1 MLLQDSKSSN
11 FVVFYLG
18 SLPVS
23 KAEGLET
30 VKEPVQQ
37 LSVAK
42 GTAHLVEFEV
52 TSTGMS
58 ITDPQRRMFS
68 RKTFA
73 VKNITY
79 VVRIR
84 CALTHLGS
92 SPQIWLYL

>member
-1 MLLQDSKSSN
+1 M
-11 FVVFYLG
+11 VHYLG
-18 SLPVS
+18 SLPVA

-42 GTAHLVEFEV
+42 GSSHLVEFEV
-52 TSTGMS
+52 TATGMS
-58 ITDPQRRMFS
+58 IIDHQKRMFA

-84 CALTHLGS
+84 CVNI
-92 SPQIWLYL
+92 QWN

>member
-1 MLLQDSKSSN
+1 M
-11 FVVFYLG
+11 VFYLG

-30 VKEPVQQ
+30 VKDPVQQ

-42 GTAHLVEFEV
+42 GSSQLVEFEV
-52 TSTGMS
+52 TGSGLT
-58 ITDPQRRMFS
+58 ITDQQKRMFT
-68 RKTFA
+68 RKSFT

-84 CALTHLGS
+84 
-92 SPQIWLYL
+92 YM